1 MKRQPSGDVS
11 KPSAVLPVVILL
23 GALLASV
30 PAGCS
35 AVRLWRRFPARH
47 VAHLEREELEA
58 AFERVSRA
66 IPPEAREGLVL
77 REASRALSGALTNA
91 VEPDQLQPTVARA
104 VSSLTRSQLGRLQLA
119 AARMWLLEQ
128 RGEPIESWWPS
139 LRVFLEGLQRAN
151 FEHYQ
156 LALTQHWAAAYQAV
170 GLGPGTA
177 YELAEDLVGHPHGP
191 FLEFFVPRLR
201 RVIEERERAGD
212 EAAAA
217 ICRRVLTGLLKQWV
231 LEPGCPGLRLLA
243 ADLLAESLEA
253 DVGSEG
259 TEAQAIARDLRQWRS
274 AYHEA
279 ARRRPIA
286 TLGVHRKPA
295 LAPQAHER
303 LVARIGLMTWLGSA
317 TLMAGVVAILFGWS
331 WVRNREA
338 ATGRVRLAL
347 YAVSAAL
354 LVTIGGVLWV
364 HLRPDSICADLR
376 SDFSAVHYWWRHPFV
391 AAGMTLIVL
400 LVMGRLR
407 VSASSVKRHF
417 PARLGV
423 AAVGAWL
430 VLALMLWG
438 CAWAGERARRDY
450 ERATR
455 AAYQHPIAALTG
467 SDAESMLA
475 RLRRWGP

>member
-11 KPSAVLPVVILL
+11 RPSAVLPVVILL

-35 AVRLWRRFPARH
+35 AVRLWRRLPARH
-47 VAHLEREELEA
+47 VARLELPELEA
-58 AFERVSRA
+58 AFERVNRA
-66 IPPEAREGLVL
+66 MTPEAREALAL

-91 VEPDQLQPTVARA
+91 VAPDQFQPALARA
-104 VSSLTRSQLGRLQLA
+104 VNSLTRSQVGRLQLA

-128 RGEPIESWWPS
+128 RDEPIERRWPV
-139 LRVFLEGLQRAN
+139 LRDYLEGMQRAN
-151 FEHYQ
+151 LEHHQ
-156 LALTQHWAAAYQAV
+156 VALTQHWATAYQVV

-201 RVIEERERAGD
+201 RVIVEREQAGD

-217 ICRRVLTGLLKQWV
+217 TCRRVLTGLLKQWV
-231 LEPGCPGLRLLA
+231 LEPGSAGLRLLA

-253 DVGSEG
+253 DVGPEE
-259 TEAQAIARDLRQWRS
+259 TEAQAIAHDLRRWRS

-295 LAPQAHER
+295 LAPAAHER

-317 TLMAGVVAILFGWS
+317 TLMAGVIAILFGWS

-338 ATGRVRLAL
+338 ATGRARLAL
-347 YAVSAAL
+347 CGISAAL
-354 LVTIGGVLWV
+354 LVMIGGVLWV
-364 HLRPDSICADLR
+364 RLRPDSIRADLR

-391 AAGMTLIVL
+391 AAGLTLIVL

-407 VSASSVKRHF
+407 ASASSVKRLF
-417 PARLGV
+417 PARLG
-423 AAVGAWL
+423 AAAAGAWL
-430 VLALMLWG
+430 VIAVMLWG

-455 AAYQHPIAALTG
+455 AAYEHPIAALTG

-475 RLRRWGP
+475 RLRRWEP